1 MTFFQGQM
9 AFTRCILFTHFTRE
23 QNTTCKAHLAFQ
35 KVIYSRESAIHSF
48 SYPNIHSF
56 YYECR
61 KGTLSNFPLNNQH
74 PLFFKRFQVCV
85 CNLIIPKNPMTLGLY
100 YYFPYPS
107 LNRIEVVVVS
117 SLLHYTHI
125 YIHLSSLVMY
135 LKRGA
140 NQRLS
145 SLLRLLLRLLPQNF
159 YMAPYLERGQ
169 EESSPIGINGH
180 STLERKATKPFSKS
194 TFWPYVCVCA

>member
-1 MTFFQGQM
+1 M
-9 AFTRCILFTHFTRE
+9 I
-23 QNTTCKAHLAFQ
+23 
-35 KVIYSRESAIHSF
+35 
-48 SYPNIHSF
+48 
-56 YYECR
+56 
-61 KGTLSNFPLNNQH
+61 
-74 PLFFKRFQVCV
+74 
-85 CNLIIPKNPMTLGLY
+85 LGLY
-100 YYFPYPS
+100 YYAPYPS
-107 LNRIEVVVVS
+107 LNKVEVTVVS
-117 SLLHYTHI
+117 YITHT

-145 SLLRLLLRLLPQNF
+145 SLLRLRLLPQNF

>member
-1 MTFFQGQM
+1 
-9 AFTRCILFTHFTRE
+9 
-23 QNTTCKAHLAFQ
+23 
-35 KVIYSRESAIHSF
+35 
-48 SYPNIHSF
+48 
-56 YYECR
+56 
-61 KGTLSNFPLNNQH
+61 
-74 PLFFKRFQVCV
+74 
-85 CNLIIPKNPMTLGLY
+85 
-100 YYFPYPS
+100 
-107 LNRIEVVVVS
+107 
-117 SLLHYTHI
+117 
-125 YIHLSSLVMY
+125 MY

-194 TFWPYVCVCA
+194 TFWPYVCVCAWKHLPVMLGQIGELVKVVSDSPSSILVTMTAPRGELPHCDAGGRFGHLILISLYKYVHRRHCNPGHRAMGRVVFLPRPEIRGTFLLSLLII

>member
-1 MTFFQGQM
+1 
-9 AFTRCILFTHFTRE
+9 
-23 QNTTCKAHLAFQ
+23 
-35 KVIYSRESAIHSF
+35 
-48 SYPNIHSF
+48 
-56 YYECR
+56 
-61 KGTLSNFPLNNQH
+61 
-74 PLFFKRFQVCV
+74 
-85 CNLIIPKNPMTLGLY
+85 MTLGLFY
-100 YYFPYPS
+100 YAPYPS

-194 TFWPYVCVCA
+194 TFWPYVCVCAWKHLPVMLGQIGELVKVVSDSPSSILVTMTAPRGELPHCDAGGRFGHLILISLYKYVYIWVGVRDEI

>member
-1 MTFFQGQM
+1 
-9 AFTRCILFTHFTRE
+9 
-23 QNTTCKAHLAFQ
+23 
-35 KVIYSRESAIHSF
+35 
-48 SYPNIHSF
+48 
-56 YYECR
+56 
-61 KGTLSNFPLNNQH
+61 
-74 PLFFKRFQVCV
+74 
-85 CNLIIPKNPMTLGLY
+85 MTLGLFY
-100 YYFPYPS
+100 YAPYPS
-107 LNRIEVVVVS
+107 LNKVEVTVVS
-117 SLLHYTHI
+117 YITLHT

-145 SLLRLLLRLLPQNF
+145 SLLRLRLLPQNF

-194 TFWPYVCVCA
+194 TFWPYVCVCAWKHLPVMLGQIGELVKVVSDSPSSILVTMTAPRGELPHCDAGGQFGHLILISLYKYIFG

>member
-1 MTFFQGQM
+1 M
-9 AFTRCILFTHFTRE
+9 
-23 QNTTCKAHLAFQ
+23 K
-35 KVIYSRESAIHSF
+35 KKS
-48 SYPNIHSF
+48 
-56 YYECR
+56 
-61 KGTLSNFPLNNQH
+61 LSNLPLNQH

-194 TFWPYVCVCA
+194 TFWPYVCVCAWKHLPVMLGQIGELVKVVSETLRRPFWWRWRPLEENCHTAMPAVDSDTWS